1 MIGVLK
7 KPLDASR
14 NFMGRL
20 FHSAARAEQRRVEVE
35 FARKIRPAFAFSIV
49 EGVLGLCTLADAGR
63 RKSWLSYVMG
73 VALLFVA
80 CAHAFTDIRDGKI
93 LDILAEKLS

>member
-1 MIGVLK
+1 MIALLK

-14 NFMGRL
+14 NFMGRM

-35 FARKIRPAFAFSIV
+35 FARKFRPAFAFSIV

-63 RKSWLSYVMG
+63 WKSWLSYVMG

-80 CAHAFTDIRDGKI
+80 CAHAFMDIRDGKI
-93 LDILAEKLS
+93 LDLLAEKLS